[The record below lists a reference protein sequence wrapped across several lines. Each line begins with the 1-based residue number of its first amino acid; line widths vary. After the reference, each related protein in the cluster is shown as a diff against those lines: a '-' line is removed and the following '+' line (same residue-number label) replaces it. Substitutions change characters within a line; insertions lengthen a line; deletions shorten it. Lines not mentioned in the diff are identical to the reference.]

1 MKTRVL
7 LVDDDPGVAAAV
19 GDMLSSE
26 GYEVVYA
33 RNGREAV
40 DDFPTHGQIGLVL
53 LDLCM
58 PEMGGWDTFERLTA
72 IDPLLPIIVI
82 TARPD
87 QKQLAEAAGVGAL
100 MEKPLNI
107 PRLLEIM
114 RTLLAESPE
123 ERLARIAGQSPG
135 ALHFQSKNRRKLK
148 NPKS

>member
-26 GYEVVYA
+26 GYDVVYA

-107 PRLLEIM
+107 PRLLAIM
-114 RTLLAESPE
+114 RTLLAESAE
-123 ERLARIAGQSPG
+123 ERLARIAGHSPG
-135 ALHFQSKNRRKLK
+135 SLHFQAKNRRKLK

>member
-26 GYEVVYA
+26 GYDVVYA

-114 RTLLAESPE
+114 RTLFTKSSE
-123 ERLARIAGQSPG
+123 ERLARIAGHSPG
-135 ALHFQSKNRRKLK
+135 ALHFQPKIRRKLK
-148 NPKS
+148 KHKS